1 MKINKGVTLITNK
14 MLLLFAKRP
23 NLNRFFRHVLR
34 RVPRHLPM
42 DLFLEKEMKFLIHQ
56 KIILWKK
63 TSFSDSMIIVKS
75 KCFYFI
81 FYNSFIEMAAMPFTS
96 NGILVVVGNL
106 PRIFPMY
113 SLIYASFLIP

>member
-1 MKINKGVTLITNK
+1 
-14 MLLLFAKRP
+14 
-23 NLNRFFRHVLR
+23 
-34 RVPRHLPM
+34 
-42 DLFLEKEMKFLIHQ
+42 MKFLVHQ

-81 FYNSFIEMAAMPFTS
+81 FYNSFIEMVAMPFTS
-96 NGILVVVGNL
+96 YGILVVVGNL

-113 SLIYASFLIP
+113 SLIYASFLTPISFLLTNITTQ